1 MMNRESS
8 RAAASAAMSWLANQ
22 LEFLG
27 FSSQSPGLATGK
39 LAHICERLA
48 PASSVLK
55 SCITGRSSTRGNR
68 DGLDL
73 AVCRRMFAPAD
84 FLSNRSTNPWG
95 D

>member
-73 AVCRRMFAPAD
+73 AVLPTDVRPRRFSVQP
-84 FLSNRSTNPWG
+84 FYQPLG
-95 D
+95 